1 VLIDDRLDRDLD
13 TIASGLHSNTTQANY
28 HQLREELMAMLSR
41 DDAEVTEVRRDR
53 ALSLLQKLDQDERE
67 LMRKLETWQQEIV
80 TLSDRSQIGNL
91 ISDLSR
97 HKDRYITSDDRQT
110 VETLWSDVNTLLNFP
125 FSNVEKLRELHEVD
139 RVTGDLKSWYETHE
153 VTRSSLQQHF
163 QDLSTRLTA
172 QRDRIKARHERT
184 ADSWLQLL
192 QDKLTQ
198 VYAALSETER
208 FSSTVDLLKCH
219 KEERP
224 QHEPYLKPDQIQTLT
239 QLVRQARIEQNKLT
253 ALQIELG
260 FKKLPKV
267 QRIELYE
274 KLAQYLDHPDES

>member
-1 VLIDDRLDRDLD
+1 
-13 TIASGLHSNTTQANY
+13 
-28 HQLREELMAMLSR
+28 
-41 DDAEVTEVRRDR
+41 
-53 ALSLLQKLDQDERE
+53 
-67 LMRKLETWQQEIV
+67 
-80 TLSDRSQIGNL
+80 
-91 ISDLSR
+91 
-97 HKDRYITSDDRQT
+97 
-110 VETLWSDVNTLLNFP
+110 
-125 FSNVEKLRELHEVD
+125 
-139 RVTGDLKSWYETHE
+139 
-153 VTRSSLQQHF
+153 
-163 QDLSTRLTA
+163 
-172 QRDRIKARHERT
+172 
-184 ADSWLQLL
+184 
-192 QDKLTQ
+192 

-208 FSSTVDLLKCH
+208 FSITVDLLKCH